1 MLRSVANLFRT
12 AGFVALAIYLVVL
25 VLGLIG
31 WVMNLFKIIPLLDN
45 GLGAWL
51 VARIA
56 GLVVVPLGALLGWF

>member
-12 AGFVALAIYLVVL
+12 AGFVVFAMYLVML
-25 VLGLIG
+25 VLGIIG

-51 VARIA
+51 IARIA
-56 GLVVVPLGALLGWF
+56 GLVVIPLGALLGWF